1 MSDSSQCPTV
11 LLVRARGGDSE
22 TLSRLLEMYRNYLHL
37 LARTQIDSDLRV
49 RLDAS
54 DLVQETLMKASRD
67 FPQFNGTTERQLMSW
82 LRTILAHNLANLNKH
97 HHARKRDLDQ
107 RRSLEDE
114 LDRSSM
120 RIDRVL
126 ADSISSPS
134 AQAARRERA
143 VILADALARLPGDYR
158 DVIVMRH
165 LEEAPFAE
173 IALKMGRSSGAVRML
188 WVRGLER
195 LRNELED
202 LS

>member
-11 LLVRARGGDSE
+11 LLVRAKGGDSE
-22 TLSRLLEMYRNYLHL
+22 TLSRLLEMYRNYLRL
-37 LARTQIDSDLRV
+37 LARTQIDSSLRV
-49 RLDAS
+49 HLDAS
-54 DLVQETLMKASRD
+54 DLVQETLMRASRD

-82 LRTILAHNLANLNKH
+82 LRTILARNLANLLKH
-97 HHARKRDLDQ
+97 HRARKRDLNQ
-107 RRSLEDE
+107 HRFLEDE

>member
-11 LLVRARGGDSE
+11 LLVRAKGGDSE
-22 TLSRLLEMYRNYLHL
+22 ALSRLLAMYRNYVRL
-37 LARTQIDSDLRV
+37 LARTQIDSSLRV

-54 DLVQETLMKASRD
+54 DLVQETLMRASRD

-82 LRTILAHNLANLNKH
+82 LRTILARNLANLLKH
-97 HHARKRDLDQ
+97 HRAQKRDVNQ
-107 RRSLEDE
+107 HRSLEDE

-143 VILADALARLPGDYR
+143 VILADALARLPADYR

-165 LEEAPFAE
+165 LEEAKFAD
-173 IALKMGRSSGAVRML
+173 IAARMGRSNWGGRAGIPAAASSTPRT
-188 WVRGLER
+188 
-195 LRNELED
+195 
-202 LS
+202 

>member
-1 MSDSSQCPTV
+1 
-11 LLVRARGGDSE
+11 
-22 TLSRLLEMYRNYLHL
+22 MYRNYLRL
-37 LARTQIDSDLRV
+37 LARTQIDSSLRV

-54 DLVQETLMKASRD
+54 DLVQETLMRASRD

-82 LRTILAHNLANLNKH
+82 LRTILARNLANLHKH

-107 RRSLEDE
+107 HRSLENA

-126 ADSISSPS
+126 AGSLSSPS

-143 VILADALARLPGDYR
+143 VILADALARLPVDYR

-173 IALKMGRSSGAVRML
+173 IATKMGRSSGAVRML

-195 LRNELED
+195 LRTELED